1 MELDY
6 TAGRYHVQGIS
17 PWKKKKK
24 EIVLLKTPSHP
35 FPYNRGSGTR
45 KDRRDRAQHIDR
57 RISS

>member
-1 MELDY
+1 MYRESHH
-6 TAGRYHVQGIS
+6 G
-17 PWKKKKK
+17 KKKKK

-57 RISS
+57 WISS